1 MGTVRSEYHGFMASL
16 AEPAVPD
23 DVRRVARIVGRH
35 LATLAPLGTARR
47 ARSARLAPLLVQ
59 ELDAEP
65 VDLPELSEAAVDGQT
80 FHRLHQLTVGPFRG
94 FMSQETFDLSRAIT
108 LVYGANGTGKS
119 SLCEAM
125 EWALLGNINEADSRR
140 IDQRTYC
147 HNARLRR
154 YVPPALIAHDAQGQS
169 VEVQASEEAFRFC
182 FIEKNRIEGFARIA
196 ARTPGDQRQLIATLF
211 GVDQFSEFVRGFNP
225 DLDENLNL
233 QGRKGL
239 ALQARRVAL
248 AAAEQTVRD
257 YDAAVAGWQEQE
269 AELVLRI
276 QAGDTYD
283 EACAWLMGADPL
295 PGRLSI
301 VRATIDTPPNAL
313 LGITRAQCEARL
325 VSALAAEES
334 LKLLSQQLQART
346 SDVSYRQLYEAVR
359 DLAAANQTSCPAC
372 GTALDKVAHD
382 PYERARAGLAQ
393 LGELADLQ
401 LQEAD
406 QRELVAEEHRSLHGL
421 MRRVLQAAQPEHVA
435 ALPQLPERLEGNWLD
450 PWLNDARAA
459 WCALLDWASGIE
471 RADAQAQQA
480 AVERPG
486 LLTERDT
493 LEELEREIAALA
505 TLRNEGLRR
514 FNDAKALIDAFEDEN
529 RELIAE
535 AAAEVAEVTFHQR
548 IKAAYDPFLVH
559 LKAYMAQ
566 LPGQLLLGLGR
577 CVRDFYNGFNRDDPH
592 GDLLNDLWLPVAENE
607 KIELEFVGE
616 PGIRYDALQILS
628 EGHIRCLGLAIL
640 LAKNMEQ
647 GCPVVIFDDAV
658 NAIDDDHRNGIWRTL
673 FEDGALN
680 GKQVILTS
688 HGEEFL
694 FRIQQELG
702 AKRVR
707 DEVRVVRFLPH
718 LGGHD
723 LRVDTVPPTK
733 NYVLLAQAAMEQD
746 EKRGALREARPA
758 LESLTDRLWTWLA
771 NRGEGRIEL
780 KLSGPRQP
788 IELNNK
794 CLRLRSV
801 LKDRKDPAALVD
813 VRTALDCLL
822 GVSGASIEWGYLNSG
837 THDSQRDGEFDRATV
852 RAIVGAVVQLDAAL
866 DALQNW
872 KHHAGALGRDR

>member
-1 MGTVRSEYHGFMASL
+1 MGTVRAEYQEFIASL
-16 AEPAVPD
+16 ARQAVPD
-23 DVRRVARIVGRH
+23 DVLRVAHIVGRH
-35 LATLAPLGTARR
+35 LAALVPLGATRR
-47 ARSARLAPLLVQ
+47 ARSVRLAPLLMQ

-65 VDLPELSEAAVDGQT
+65 IDLPELGEAAVDGPT

-125 EWALLGNINEADSRR
+125 EWALLGNINEADSKR

-154 YVPPALIAHDAQGQS
+154 HVPPALIAHDAQGQP

-211 GVDQFSEFVRGFNP
+211 GVDQFNEFVRGFNP

-269 AELVLRI
+269 AELASRI
-276 QAGDTYD
+276 QAGATYD

-301 VRATIDTPPNAL
+301 VRAAIDTPPNAL

-334 LKLLSQQLQART
+334 LKLMSQQLQART
-346 SDVSYRQLYEAVR
+346 SDVSYRKLYEAVR

-372 GTALDKVAHD
+372 GTAIDKVARD
-382 PYERARAGLAQ
+382 PYERAREGLAQ

-401 LQEAD
+401 RQEAE
-406 QRELVAEEHRSLHGL
+406 QRELVAEEHRSLHDL
-421 MRRVLQAAQPEHVA
+421 MRRVLQAAQPEQVG
-435 ALPQLPERLEGNWLD
+435 ALPQLPERPEGTWLD

-459 WCALLDWASGIE
+459 WCALLDRASGIE

-493 LEELEREIAALA
+493 LEGLEREISALA
-505 TLRNEGLRR
+505 TVRNEGLRR

-535 AAAEVAEVTFHQR
+535 AAAEVPEVTFHQR
-548 IKAAYDPFLVH
+548 IKAGYDPFVVQ
-559 LKAYMAQ
+559 LKAFMAQ
-566 LPGQLLLGLGR
+566 LPGQLLQGLGR
-577 CVRDFYNGFNRDDPH
+577 RVRDFYNGFNRDDPA
-592 GDLLNDLWLPVAENE
+592 GDLLSELWLPVAENE

-616 PGIRYDALQILS
+616 PGLRYDALQILS

-673 FEDGALN
+673 FEDGALD

-694 FRIQQELG
+694 LRIQQELG
-702 AKRVR
+702 AQRVR
-707 DEVRVVRFLPH
+707 DEVRVIKFLPH
-718 LGGHD
+718 LGEHE
-723 LRVDTVPPTK
+723 LRVDTDPPTK
-733 NYVLLAQAAMEQD
+733 NYVLLAEQAIGQD
-746 EKRGALREARPA
+746 DKRDALKQSRPA
-758 LESLTDRLWTWLA
+758 LESLTDRLWKWLG
-771 NRGEGRIEL
+771 RHGDGRIDL
-780 KLSGPRQP
+780 KISGPGAP
-788 IELNNK
+788 FELNNK
-794 CLRLRSV
+794 CAKLSSALRGLA
-801 LKDRKDPAALVD
+801 DRPGLDEAQAALV
-813 VRTALDCLL
+813 TLL
-822 GVSGASIEWGYLNSG
+822 GVNGASIEWGYLNAG
-837 THDSQRDGEFDRATV
+837 VHDAQRGGEFDRATV
-852 RAIVGAVVQLDAAL
+852 RTIVGAVVQLDAAL
-866 DALQNW
+866 DLLQN
-872 KHHAGALGRDR
+872 RVRN